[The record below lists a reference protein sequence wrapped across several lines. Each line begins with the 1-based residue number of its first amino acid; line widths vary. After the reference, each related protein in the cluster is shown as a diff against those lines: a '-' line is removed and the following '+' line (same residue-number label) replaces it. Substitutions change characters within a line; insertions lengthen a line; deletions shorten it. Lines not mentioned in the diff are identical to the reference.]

1 MKSQASF
8 CQTLLVLVEDK
19 KAIMC
24 TCYSV
29 WDIFYNNLSALIYFH
44 QQVALVYTVD
54 QSQCIEPI
62 FNTICWKDSTHQEA
76 SFPHHWSKVST
87 RAEYKNVN
95 DWCVNYTH

>member
-19 KAIMC
+19 KAILC
-24 TCYSV
+24 TRYSM

-54 QSQCIEPI
+54 QSQRIEPI
-62 FNTICWKDSTHQEA
+62 FNTICWKDSA
-76 SFPHHWSKVST
+76 SGSFVSPSLV
-87 RAEYKNVN
+87 KGVN
-95 DWCVNYTH
+95 QSLIQKCE